1 MLLKTHTSVGVAA
14 ALLINPPA
22 TIPMLGAAIAVSAV
36 SGAISDI
43 DEGPSKVKNSFD
55 KLIGLLFVLTL
66 AITIFV
72 FMGAGS
78 HIEGLCTA
86 LRVVLC

>member
-43 DEGPSKVKNSFD
+43 DEG
-55 KLIGLLFVLTL
+55 
-66 AITIFV
+66 
-72 FMGAGS
+72 
-78 HIEGLCTA
+78 H
-86 LRVVLC
+86 